1 MKKSAYKVYPNPL
14 EGYKFSFAGCHAAEI
29 GAYVIGIIIA
39 VLICTLCIDF
49 EEKEHFWRDQR
60 EGILYAVVFSL
71 PLLFG
76 GLSMTLRTRKV
87 KKIMTDGVQTEGEII
102 SYCRIHIRRGKGLAP
117 NKPNYTILNVKFHHN
132 DGDHVCSVNVGHKKP
147 KKVLNS
153 AHCTVYICGDTVF
166 VTDFDLRKKGDPQ
179 TDFQLEEQR
188 YE

>member
-39 VLICTLCIDF
+39 VLICTLFVCYA
-49 EEKEHFWRDQR
+49 EEEHFWRDLR
-60 EGILYAVVFSL
+60 ESIIWAVCFSL
-71 PLLFG
+71 PLLLG

-87 KKIMTDGVQTEGEII
+87 KTIMTDGVQTEGEII
-102 SYCRIHIRRGKGLAP
+102 SYRRIHIRRGKGLAP

>member
-71 PLLFG
+71 PLLLG
-76 GLSMTLRTRKV
+76 GLIAAIVALVV
-87 KKIMTDGVQTEGEII
+87 K
-102 SYCRIHIRRGKGLAP
+102 
-117 NKPNYTILNVKFHHN
+117 
-132 DGDHVCSVNVGHKKP
+132 
-147 KKVLNS
+147 
-153 AHCTVYICGDTVF
+153 
-166 VTDFDLRKKGDPQ
+166 
-179 TDFQLEEQR
+179 
-188 YE
+188 

>member
-60 EGILYAVVFSL
+60 EGILYAVGFSL
-71 PLLFG
+71 PLLLG

-102 SYCRIHIRRGKGLAP
+102 SYRRIHIRRGKGLAP

-147 KKVLNS
+147 KR
-153 AHCTVYICGDTVF
+153 F
-166 VTDFDLRKKGDPQ
+166 
-179 TDFQLEEQR
+179 
-188 YE
+188 

>member
-60 EGILYAVVFSL
+60 EGILCAVVFSL
-71 PLLFG
+71 PLLLG

-102 SYCRIHIRRGKGLAP
+102 SYRRIYIRRGRTHT
-117 NKPNYTILNVKFHHN
+117 NKPNYTILNVRFHHN

-147 KKVLNS
+147 EKVLAS

-166 VTDFDLRKKGDPQ
+166 VNDFDLRKKGDPP

-188 YE
+188 